1 MTHNLT
7 PGPLTPRPGGF
18 FGRTKA
24 YFGFAEPGLTWRQR
38 LGIFHANERRS
49 WARLLGS
56 RRPEDSCNPNSAPP
70 TS

>member
-1 MTHNLT
+1 MTHD
-7 PGPLTPRPGGF
+7 LTPRPRGF

-49 WARLLGS
+49 LARLLGL
-56 RRPEDSCNPNSAPP
+56 RRPEDACNRSSTPP
-70 TS
+70 AS